1 MNDTLDGG
9 PIAAARHVAIRRE
22 DTARDLWARE
32 LAPLGLRLFAD
43 VFDALDSGSRPADP
57 QDHTMATWEPAIESV
72 PLLYRPDLELLPP
85 A

>member
-9 PIAAARHVAIRRE
+9 PIAAQRHVAIRRE

-32 LAPLGLRLFAD
+32 LAPLGLRLFAK
-43 VFDALDSGSRPADP
+43 VFNAIDSGALPSDP
-57 QDHTMATWEPAIESV
+57 QDHTLATWEPAIGAV
-72 PLLYRPDLELLPP
+72 PPLHRPDLELLPL